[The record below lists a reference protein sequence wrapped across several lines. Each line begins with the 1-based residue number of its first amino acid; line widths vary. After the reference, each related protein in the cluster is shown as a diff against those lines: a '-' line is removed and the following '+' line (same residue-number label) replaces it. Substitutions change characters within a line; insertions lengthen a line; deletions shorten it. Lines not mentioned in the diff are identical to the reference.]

1 MFCSSMA
8 LSQMLPADV
17 VDAGHNPPEEILA
30 IVRPASFNSAVASM
44 KLDQKYILKESFEM
58 SLNIKFSA
66 SDGNDQN
73 ASHVYSLRIK
83 PSLHKGLI
91 GVYVFP
97 VRSKLPEL
105 FHKAGVYSFVFSL
118 VSNINSCLVFVTAF
132 LVSCITHF

>member
-1 MFCSSMA
+1 MA
-8 LSQMLPADV
+8 LSQMLPADI

-58 SLNIKFSA
+58 SLSIKFSA
-66 SDGNDQN
+66 SDGNDKN
-73 ASHVYSLRIK
+73 ASHVYSNRIK

-91 GVYVFP
+91 GVYIFP
-97 VRSKLPEL
+97 LRSKLPKL
-105 FHKAGVYSFVFSL
+105 FHKAGVYSFLLSL
-118 VSNINSCLVFVTAF
+118 VSSINSCLVFVTAF